1 MLTRRVLLSGVGG
14 VATASLLAS
23 SARAEYP
30 DRTIK
35 IIVPGS
41 PGGPTDVMA
50 RLISQRLQQSL
61 GQSVVVENRAG
72 GGGSVAAKAAASAE
86 PDGYTLL
93 FCNTSIMT
101 TIPAV
106 AKRPEY
112 DPVKNFA
119 PIAKVSQSEQL
130 LVLHPSVPP
139 NSIAEFI
146 AYCKASPGK
155 LNCAATGYG
164 GLPHLVAESFK
175 AKTGVDYAIIQY
187 KGGGDSLTAVLGH
200 QVDMTFETTTILL
213 PHIREGKL
221 KGLAVTS
228 AARNPQAPDIP
239 TMVEAGVT
247 DYVAPSFNGV
257 VAPAGTP
264 ASVTARLNRVIND
277 ILKNAAVAAEIQKLG
292 GQIDVGTPADF
303 SAFIATEAKRWLD
316 VAEANNIKVD

>member
-1 MLTRRVLLSGVGG
+1 MLTKRMFLSGAGG
-14 VATASLLAS
+14 LAAASLLVS
-23 SARAEYP
+23 RARADYP

-50 RLISQRLQQSL
+50 RLVSQRLQQSL
-61 GQSVVVENRAG
+61 GQSVVIENRAG
-72 GGGSVAAKAAASAE
+72 GGGSVAAKAVATAE

-112 DPVKNFA
+112 NPVKNFA
-119 PIAKVSQSEQL
+119 PVAKVSQSEQL
-130 LVLHPSVPP
+130 LVLHPAVPP
-139 NSIAEFI
+139 NSVMEFI

-175 AKTGVDYAIIQY
+175 AKTGADYAIIQY

-239 TMVEAGVT
+239 TMVEAGVP

-264 ASVTARLNRVIND
+264 ANVTNKLNGAIND
-277 ILKNAAVAAEIQKLG
+277 ILKNPDVAAEIRKLG
-292 GQIDVGTPADF
+292 GQINVGTPADF
-303 SAFIATEAKRWLD
+303 AAFIATEAKRWLD
-316 VAEANNIKVD
+316 VADVNNIKVD